1 MLQRKW
7 SLADIKQ
14 WLENRSEEEQPLQEA
29 TAWEILEALEGREEE
44 LAPVYRAQLYA
55 LLASARLERTGQL
68 DPVIERWQER
78 AATLSPESGFVQR
91 ITCQI
96 MLKKIG
102 NQLRLPEFPVIRET
116 DHSSAKKKA
125 ANDYRRIAQ
134 RFFSF
139 EKELTAEWERGRDLL
154 LQQKE
159 GERLERLYQLMT
171 ELKQPFS
178 RILEATGE
186 YADSVQGIYYSA
198 AQFKQI
204 KQAEADIKLL
214 FSRLDELLPQS
225 AEEQE
230 PEALVELQSLIGLN
244 EVKERIAK
252 LHRFLHYQ
260 KERQEQGFQIKDG
273 MAMHMILTGN
283 PGTGKT
289 HLARVI
295 AKIYYEL
302 GLLTRD
308 EVYEVDRAALVGA
321 YVGQT
326 EEQTQKAIERAL
338 GGVLFIDEA
347 YSLRRA
353 DASGNDYGQ
362 AVIDTLVS
370 AMTSGKYAGQFAV
383 ILAGYPAEMRTFLRS
398 NPGLR
403 SRFPEQNHIHL
414 PDYTIDELLQIGAK
428 MALENDYMLTQGAKR
443 ELQRRIERAAV
454 DESFGNARTVKNL
467 ILEAIFEK
475 GAELTLTEAKA
486 DDFVFLDAEHFQANE
501 ETEQAAIQ
509 SLEALV
515 GLKAVKREIKQL
527 TSFADVQ
534 QKRREQGLQA
544 LPLQL
549 HAVFTGNPGTGK
561 TTVAELFAKALH
573 EIGLLKRGHL
583 VVAGRAD
590 LVAGYVG
597 QTAQKTKELIRDAL
611 GGVLFID
618 EAYALLSAGKG
629 DFGMEAIHTLVQ
641 EMTVHQEN
649 LVVILAGYEQEMER
663 LLASNPGLRSR
674 FKKQLSFDDYTKEEL
689 VEIVLER
696 AEQADYR
703 FSGRAKSI
711 LETEVMLKKHPANAR
726 YAVDVF
732 ERLVQLQAL
741 RLQEQQAHDAEQL
754 MTITEEDLRL
764 LVTEGGHK

>member
-7 SLADIKQ
+7 SLEAIKQ
-14 WLENRSEEEQPLQEA
+14 WIEIGSEQEQSLQEA
-29 TAWEILEALEGREEE
+29 TAWEILEELEGRDEE

-55 LLASARLERTGQL
+55 LLAEARLGRTGQL
-68 DPVIERWQER
+68 DPVIERWQQR
-78 AATLSPESGFVQR
+78 AVALSPENKCVQQL
-91 ITCQI
+91 TCKTI
-96 MLKKIG
+96 LKKIEER
-102 NQLRLPEFPVIRET
+102 LRLPDFPVIRET
-116 DHSSAKKKA
+116 DHSAAKKKA
-125 ANDYRRIAQ
+125 ANEYRRIAE
-134 RFFSF
+134 RFFAF
-139 EKELTAEWERGRDLL
+139 EKAFINE
-154 LQQKE
+154 QKE
-159 GERLERLYQLMT
+159 LPDSLHDQEKGEVLERLYQLVA
-171 ELKQPFS
+171 ELSQPYS
-178 RILEATGE
+178 RILDATAE
-186 YADSVQGIYYSA
+186 YADSVKGVYYSA
-198 AQFKQI
+198 SQFKQI
-204 KQAEADIKLL
+204 KEAEGEIKAI
-214 FSRLDELLPQS
+214 FARIHDLLPQS
-225 AEEQE
+225 TEEKE
-230 PEALVELQSLIGLN
+230 PEALAELESLIGLA

-273 MAMHMILTGN
+273 IAMHMILTGN

-302 GLLTRD
+302 GLLTRN
-308 EVYEVDRAALVGA
+308 EVYEVDRGALVGA

-414 PDYTIDELLQIGAK
+414 SDYTIDELLQIGAK

-443 ELQRRIERAAV
+443 ELQRRIEQATV

-467 ILEAIFEK
+467 VLEAIFEK
-475 GAELTLTEAKA
+475 GAELTLAEAQA
-486 DDFVFLDAEHFQANE
+486 DDFVFLDAEHFQAKE
-501 ETEQAAIQ
+501 ETGQDAIQ
-509 SLEALV
+509 TLDSLV
-515 GLKAVKREIKQL
+515 GLDAVKQEIKRL

-561 TTVAELFAKALH
+561 TTVAELLAKALH

-597 QTAQKTKELIRDAL
+597 QTAQKTKELVRDAL

-618 EAYALLSAGKG
+618 EAYALLSSGKG

-641 EMTVHQEN
+641 EMTIHEEN
-649 LVVILAGYEQEMER
+649 LVVILAGYEQEMEK

-674 FKKQLSFDDYTKEEL
+674 FKKQLAFEDYSKEEL
-689 VEIVLER
+689 VEIVLDR
-696 AEQADYR
+696 AEHADYR
-703 FSGRAKSI
+703 FSQQAKTM
-711 LETEVMLKKHPANAR
+711 LEAEVVPKKHPANAR

-754 MTITEEDLRL
+754 MTITEEDIRL
-764 LVTEGGHK
+764 LVSEGGQ